1 MVLNERKVSQMAAYF
16 LYKRGGRMSHLKLM
30 KLLYL
35 ADRES
40 LHLYGLSMTGDC
52 LVSMPHGPV
61 LSMTL
66 NLMDGDVESG
76 PNGWESLISAKEQH
90 ELSLKN
96 GLQLDTLDELS
107 KADTEILESIW
118 NQFGS
123 MSRWE
128 IRDYTH
134 QHCKEWEDPHG
145 SSRPISF
152 EKLFKSLGR
161 SADEAKRLADHI
173 EEQQSIDELFAAL

>member
-1 MVLNERKVSQMAAYF
+1 MNFNEQKVSQMAAYF
-16 LYKRGGRMSHLKLM
+16 LYKRGGLMSHLKLM

-40 LHLYGLSMTGDC
+40 LRLYGLSMSGDY

-66 NLMDGDVESG
+66 NLMDGDVESSE
-76 PNGWESLISAKEQH
+76 NGWEDLISAKENH

-96 GLQLDTLDELS
+96 TLELDALDELS
-107 KADTEILESIW
+107 RADLNILEKIW
-118 NQFGS
+118 DEFGA

-134 QHCKEWEDPHG
+134 KFCSEWENPYG
-145 SSRPISF
+145 SSKPISF
-152 EKLFKSLGR
+152 QRLFQSFGHLPAAAEKLVMQM
-161 SADEAKRLADHI
+161 D
-173 EEQQSIDELFAAL
+173 EQQHIDELFAEL

>member
-16 LYKRGGRMSHLKLM
+16 LYKRGGCMSHLKLM

-40 LHLYGLSMTGDC
+40 LRLHGLSMTDDC

-66 NLMDGDVESG
+66 NLMDDDVESE
-76 PNGWESLISAKEQH
+76 PNGWEDLITAKENH
-90 ELSLKN
+90 ELSLKTE
-96 GLQLDTLDELS
+96 LQLDALDELS
-107 KADTEILESIW
+107 KADTDVLESIW

-145 SSRPISF
+145 SLRSISF
-152 EKLFKSLGR
+152 EKLFQSLGR

-173 EEQQSIDELFAAL
+173 EEQQHIDELFAAL